1 MAFQSHNYTK
11 MESINEYQ
19 YDGQGCPPNLIYQER
34 KSQLQ
39 SDRFQNDPLS
49 GFNSMSSSY
58 SSESSPTGNSGS
70 NAFENLDN
78 LISVGNDKG
87 YFHSNDHL
95 QKPAQHQYTEN
106 SVYYAENRINVQ
118 RNENFGTE
126 HYGTY
131 YNSDTVILE
140 PVNDQFSTNCIMY
153 EQGSDGAR
161 SYSSDNTFNGRSSP
175 EFNFNGYDRPVE
187 DKRPRGSVRIVK
199 TVPVTEHRIEARSE
213 SRMEVRIEPPK
224 TEFQSQM
231 SQDIGDIL
239 ENVDEYIKENS
250 PSTTPL
256 QVSSPEPMLP
266 PPTKRKRTKD
276 QDSIDVYDEETPGI
290 DRKDRRKATNR
301 KASANYRQKQVSR
314 QNVKEVQKSEQES
327 IRKELELDC
336 HATKMQIE
344 YMMKTFSQR
353 IKTTQPNI

>member
-19 YDGQGCPPNLIYQER
+19 YDGQGCPPNLIYQEK
-34 KSQLQ
+34 KSELQ
-39 SDRFQNDPLS
+39 SDRFQKDPLS

-58 SSESSPTGNSGS
+58 SSDSSPTASGS

-87 YFHSNDHL
+87 YFHSNDNL
-95 QKPAQHQYTEN
+95 QKPRALQQHQFSGQYTEN
-106 SVYYAENRINVQ
+106 SVYGVENGVNIERT
-118 RNENFGTE
+118 EHFHTE
-126 HYGTY
+126 HYSTFH
-131 YNSDTVILE
+131 NSDTVILE
-140 PVNDQFSTNCIMY
+140 PVNANYSTNCIMY

-161 SYSSDNTFNGRSSP
+161 SYSSDNTFNGGSSP
-175 EFNFNGYDRPVE
+175 EFHFNRYDPAVEDRPT
-187 DKRPRGSVRIVK
+187 RGSVKIVK
-199 TVPVTEHRIEARSE
+199 TSPVIEDRIEARIE
-213 SRMEVRIEPPK
+213 VSRN
-224 TEFQSQM
+224 EFQSQL

-250 PSTTPL
+250 PNTTPL

-266 PPTKRKRTKD
+266 PPCKRKRTKNR
-276 QDSIDVYDEETPGI
+276 DSIDVHDLEAPGTDQKI
-290 DRKDRRKATNR
+290 RRKATNR

-314 QNVKEVQKSEQES
+314 QNVKEAQKTEQES

-353 IKTTQPNI
+353 IKATQQKN